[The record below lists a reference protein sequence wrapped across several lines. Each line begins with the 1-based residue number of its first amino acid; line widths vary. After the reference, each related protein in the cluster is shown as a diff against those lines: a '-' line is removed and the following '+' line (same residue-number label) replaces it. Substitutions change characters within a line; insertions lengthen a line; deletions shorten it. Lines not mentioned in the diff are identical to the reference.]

1 MKIKRYFAPDIRQ
14 AIRKVREEQG
24 PDAVILSNRAVDGGV
39 EIVAAVDYEAFVAD
53 LGYTGATV
61 STPAPAGRARTS
73 PERAIDN
80 ARDGGSKPRREHAV
94 EEMTPGALPDA
105 ETEDSFAD
113 VGRELKNLRGM
124 LEHQLSGL
132 AWGDLGRR
140 HPQRVLLIRR
150 LRELGL
156 GAALAN
162 KIASEIP
169 EQPDSERV
177 WRQALAL
184 LSHYLPVT
192 NDDIL
197 SHGGVVALV
206 GPTGVGK
213 TTSVAKLAA
222 RYLLRHGPKSVA
234 LITADDQRIGA
245 HEQLKIYGQIL
256 DIPVRV
262 ARDHG
267 SLQAALSELR
277 AHRLVLI
284 DTAGM
289 SQRDVRLAEQL
300 SMVRSGSPA
309 VKLYL
314 VLAANAQIAALEETV
329 AAFSTTVLEG
339 AIITKADETSSFGG
353 VLSVLSSHGLPVAYV
368 SEGQR
373 VPEDLAPARSH
384 SLVSRCVAV
393 MQQTRTALAKQPV
406 RYRKVALHA

>member
-1 MKIKRYFAPDIRQ
+1 MKIKRYFATDIRQ

-53 LGYTGATV
+53 LGNSG
-61 STPAPAGRARTS
+61 STAGTKAPAGRARTS
-73 PERAIDN
+73 PE
-80 ARDGGSKPRREHAV
+80 HAV
-94 EEMTPGALPDA
+94 EEIIPDASPDA
-105 ETEDSFAD
+105 ESEDSFAD
-113 VGRELKNLRGM
+113 VGRELKSLRGM

-156 GAALAN
+156 GAALAQ

-222 RYLLRHGPKSVA
+222 RCLLRHGPKSVA

-262 ARDHG
+262 ARDHA
-267 SLQAALSELR
+267 SLQAALGELR
-277 AHRLVLI
+277 AHRLILI

-300 SMVRSGSPA
+300 SMVRAGSPA

-329 AAFSTTVLEG
+329 AAFGTTALQG
-339 AIITKADETSSFGG
+339 AIITKADETSSLGG

-406 RYRKVALHA
+406 RYRKVAVHA

>member
-14 AIRKVREEQG
+14 AIRKVREDQG
-24 PDAVILSNRAVDGGV
+24 PDAVILSNRTVDGGV
-39 EIVAAVDYEAFVAD
+39 EIVTAVDYEAFVAD
-53 LGYTGATV
+53 LGNSGATTHTAV
-61 STPAPAGRARTS
+61 SARRAR
-73 PERAIDN
+73 DD
-80 ARDGGSKPRREHAV
+80 AREGGGKPRREHAL
-94 EEMTPGALPDA
+94 EEIIPDA
-105 ETEDSFAD
+105 SADAASGDCFAD
-113 VGRELKNLRGM
+113 MGRELKSLRGM

-132 AWGDLGRR
+132 AWGELGRR

-156 GAALAN
+156 SAALAQ
-162 KIASEIP
+162 KIAAEIP
-169 EQPDSERV
+169 ELPDSERV

-184 LSHYLPVT
+184 LAHYLPVT

-256 DIPVRV
+256 DIPVRL

-267 SLQAALSELR
+267 SLQAAISELR
-277 AHRLVLI
+277 AHRLILI

-289 SQRDVRLAEQL
+289 CQRDVRLAEQL
-300 SMVRSGSPA
+300 SMVRAGSPA

-329 AAFSTTVLEG
+329 AAFGSAALQG

-384 SLVSRCVAV
+384 SLVSRCVGV

-406 RYRKVALHA
+406 RYRKVAVHA

>member
-24 PDAVILSNRAVDGGV
+24 PDAVILSNRSVDGGV

-53 LGYTGATV
+53 LGNSGANTNTNV
-61 STPAPAGRARTS
+61 PAKRARDAAKGGDATMPS
-73 PERAIDN
+73 RA
-80 ARDGGSKPRREHAV
+80 RPEHALD
-94 EEMTPGALPDA
+94 EMISDGLGADEIGPG
-105 ETEDSFAD
+105 DSIAD
-113 VGRELKNLRGM
+113 VGRELKTLRDM

-132 AWGDLGRR
+132 AWGELGRR
-140 HPQRVLLIRR
+140 HPLRVLLIRR

-156 GAALAN
+156 GAALAQ

-169 EQPDSERV
+169 EQPDSERA

-184 LSHYLPVT
+184 LAHYLPVT

-197 SHGGVVALV
+197 SDGGVVALV

-262 ARDHG
+262 ARDHAT
-267 SLQAALSELR
+267 LQAALSELR
-277 AHRLVLI
+277 AHRLILI

-289 SQRDVRLAEQL
+289 SQRDVRLVEQL

-309 VKLYL
+309 VKLFL

-329 AAFSTTVLEG
+329 AAFGAVALQG
-339 AIITKADETSSFGG
+339 AIITKADETSSLGG

-373 VPEDLAPARSH
+373 VPEDLTPARSH
-384 SLVSRCVAV
+384 SLVSRCVTV

>member
-14 AIRKVREEQG
+14 AIRKVREDQG
-24 PDAVILSNRAVDGGV
+24 PDAVILSNRTVDGGV
-39 EIVAAVDYEAFVAD
+39 EIVTAVDYEAFVAD
-53 LGYTGATV
+53 LGNSGATTHTAV
-61 STPAPAGRARTS
+61 SARRAR
-73 PERAIDN
+73 DD
-80 ARDGGSKPRREHAV
+80 AREGGGKPRREHAV
-94 EEMTPGALPDA
+94 EEIIPDA
-105 ETEDSFAD
+105 SADAASGDCFAD
-113 VGRELKNLRGM
+113 MGRELKSLRGM

-132 AWGDLGRR
+132 AWGELGRR
-140 HPQRVLLIRR
+140 HPQCVLLIRR

-156 GAALAN
+156 SAALAQ
-162 KIASEIP
+162 KIAAEIP
-169 EQPDSERV
+169 ELPDSERV

-184 LSHYLPVT
+184 LAHYLPVT

-256 DIPVRV
+256 DIPVRL

-267 SLQAALSELR
+267 SLQAAISELR
-277 AHRLVLI
+277 AHRLILI

-289 SQRDVRLAEQL
+289 CQRDVRLAEQL
-300 SMVRSGSPA
+300 SMVRAGSPA

-329 AAFSTTVLEG
+329 AAFGSAALQG

-384 SLVSRCVAV
+384 SLVSRCVGV

-406 RYRKVALHA
+406 RYRKVAVHA

>member
-1 MKIKRYFAPDIRQ
+1 MKIKRYFATDIRQ

-53 LGYTGATV
+53 LGNSGTTV
-61 STPAPAGRARTS
+61 GGGTTPRMGEVDRVGNTRS
-73 PERAIDN
+73 R
-80 ARDGGSKPRREHAV
+80 PRREHAV
-94 EEMTPGALPDA
+94 EEMVPDASLDA
-105 ETEDSFAD
+105 ETEDSFAG
-113 VGRELKNLRGM
+113 VGRELKTLRGM

-132 AWGDLGRR
+132 AWGELGRR

-222 RYLLRHGPKSVA
+222 RYLLRHGPRSVA

-262 ARDHG
+262 ARDHAT
-267 SLQAALSELR
+267 LQAALSELR
-277 AHRLVLI
+277 AHRLILI

-300 SMVRSGSPA
+300 SMVRAGSAA

-329 AAFSTTVLEG
+329 AAFSTTALQG

-406 RYRKVALHA
+406 RYRKVALNA

>member
-24 PDAVILSNRAVDGGV
+24 PDAVILSNRSVDGGV

-53 LGYTGATV
+53 LGSSGTGAN
-61 STPAPAGRARTS
+61 SNAPARRARDAVAAGDATTPS
-73 PERAIDN
+73 RA
-80 ARDGGSKPRREHAV
+80 RPEHALDELISDALGTDEV
-94 EEMTPGALPDA
+94 GPG
-105 ETEDSFAD
+105 DSIAD
-113 VGRELKNLRGM
+113 VGRELKTLRDM

-132 AWGDLGRR
+132 AWGELGRR
-140 HPQRVLLIRR
+140 PPLRVLLIRR

-156 GAALAN
+156 GAALAQ

-169 EQPDSERV
+169 EQPDSERA

-184 LSHYLPVT
+184 LAHYLPVT

-197 SHGGVVALV
+197 SDGGVVALV

-262 ARDHG
+262 ARDHAT
-267 SLQAALSELR
+267 LQAALSELR
-277 AHRLVLI
+277 AHRLILI

-289 SQRDVRLAEQL
+289 SQRDVRLVEQL

-309 VKLYL
+309 VKLFL

-329 AAFSTTVLEG
+329 AAFGAVALQG
-339 AIITKADETSSFGG
+339 AIITKADETSSLGG
-353 VLSVLSSHGLPVAYV
+353 VLSVLSTHGLPVAYV

-373 VPEDLAPARSH
+373 VPEDLVPARSH

>member
-14 AIRKVREEQG
+14 AIRKVRDDQG
-24 PDAVILSNRAVDGGV
+24 PDAVILSNRTVDGGV

-53 LGYTGATV
+53 LGSTG
-61 STPAPAGRARTS
+61 STTNNPAPASRSPRAR
-73 PERAIDN
+73 AD
-80 ARDGGSKPRREHAV
+80 ARDGEARARREHAPG
-94 EEMTPGALPDA
+94 EEMVLDTAGELEASA
-105 ETEDSFAD
+105 SIND
-113 VGRELKNLRGM
+113 VGRELKTLRGM

-132 AWGDLGRR
+132 AWGELGRR
-140 HPQRVLLIRR
+140 HPQRVLLIRQ

-156 GAALAN
+156 GGALAQ
-162 KIASEIP
+162 KIAAEIP

-184 LSHYLPVT
+184 LAHYLPVT

-197 SHGGVVALV
+197 SQGGVVALV

-256 DIPVRV
+256 DLPVRV

-277 AHRLVLI
+277 AHQLILI

-329 AAFSTTVLEG
+329 AAFSTTALQG

-373 VPEDLAPARSH
+373 VPEDLAPARAH

-393 MQQTRTALAKQPV
+393 MQQTRAALAKPPQP
-406 RYRKVALHA
+406 YRKVVAHA

>member
-14 AIRKVREEQG
+14 AIRKVREAQG
-24 PDAVILSNRAVDGGV
+24 PDAVILSNRSVDGGV

-53 LGYTGATV
+53 LGNSGTGTNSSAPAQRMRDDGG
-61 STPAPAGRARTS
+61 STPARAR
-73 PERAIDN
+73 
-80 ARDGGSKPRREHAV
+80 REQAFD
-94 EEMTPGALPDA
+94 EIMADASAADDLGPG
-105 ETEDSFAD
+105 ESIAD
-113 VGRELKNLRGM
+113 VGRELKSLRGM

-132 AWGDLGRR
+132 AWGELGRR
-140 HPQRVLLIRR
+140 HPLRMLLIRR

-156 GAALAN
+156 GAALAQ

-169 EQPDSERV
+169 EQPDSERA

-184 LSHYLPVT
+184 LAHYLPVT

-262 ARDHG
+262 ARDHAT
-267 SLQAALSELR
+267 LQAALSELR
-277 AHRLVLI
+277 AHRLILI

-289 SQRDVRLAEQL
+289 SQRDVRLVEQL

-309 VKLYL
+309 VKLFL

-329 AAFSTTVLEG
+329 AAFGAAALQG
-339 AIITKADETSSFGG
+339 AIITKADETSSLGG

-373 VPEDLAPARSH
+373 VPEDLTPARSH

-393 MQQTRTALAKQPV
+393 MQQTRTALATQPV
-406 RYRKVALHA
+406 RYRKVAQHA

>member
-1 MKIKRYFAPDIRQ
+1 M
-14 AIRKVREEQG
+14 
-24 PDAVILSNRAVDGGV
+24 
-39 EIVAAVDYEAFVAD
+39 
-53 LGYTGATV
+53 
-61 STPAPAGRARTS
+61 
-73 PERAIDN
+73 
-80 ARDGGSKPRREHAV
+80 
-94 EEMTPGALPDA
+94 
-105 ETEDSFAD
+105 
-113 VGRELKNLRGM
+113 
-124 LEHQLSGL
+124 
-132 AWGDLGRR
+132 
-140 HPQRVLLIRR
+140 LLIRR

-156 GAALAN
+156 GAALAQ
-162 KIASEIP
+162 KIACEIP
-169 EQPDSERV
+169 EQPDSERA

-184 LSHYLPVT
+184 LAHYLPVT

-262 ARDHG
+262 ARDHA

-277 AHRLVLI
+277 AHRLILI

-309 VKLYL
+309 VKLFL

-329 AAFSTTVLEG
+329 AAFGATALQG
-339 AIITKADETSSFGG
+339 AIITKADETSSLGG

-373 VPEDLAPARSH
+373 VPEDLIPARSH

-406 RYRKVALHA
+406 RYRKVAQHA

>member
-1 MKIKRYFAPDIRQ
+1 MKIKRYFATDIRQ

-24 PDAVILSNRAVDGGV
+24 PDAVILSNRSVDGGV
-39 EIVAAVDYEAFVAD
+39 EIVAAVDYDAFVAD
-53 LGYTGATV
+53 LGSAGATA
-61 STPAPAGRARTS
+61 SAKAPAGRARS
-73 PERAIDN
+73 GSERVA
-80 ARDGGSKPRREHAV
+80 
-94 EEMTPGALPDA
+94 EEMIPDA
-105 ETEDSFAD
+105 PPAAESEDSFAG
-113 VGRELKNLRGM
+113 VGRELKTLRGM

-132 AWGDLGRR
+132 AWGELGRR

-177 WRQALAL
+177 WRQALAQ

-197 SHGGVVALV
+197 SQGGVVALV

-222 RYLLRHGPKSVA
+222 RCLLRHGPGSVA

-277 AHRLVLI
+277 AHQLILI

-300 SMVRSGSPA
+300 SMVRTGSPA

-329 AAFSTTVLEG
+329 AAFSTTALAG

-353 VLSVLSSHGLPVAYV
+353 VLSVLSSHSLPVAYL

-393 MQQTRTALAKQPV
+393 MQQTRAALANKPV
-406 RYRKVALHA
+406 RYRKVAMHA

>member
-14 AIRKVREEQG
+14 AIRKVREAQG
-24 PDAVILSNRAVDGGV
+24 PDAVILSNRSVDGGV

-53 LGYTGATV
+53 LDSSGASV
-61 STPAPAGRARTS
+61 NSAARA
-73 PERAIDN
+73 N
-80 ARDGGSKPRREHAV
+80 ARDGATTPPPRVRREQAFD
-94 EEMTPGALPDA
+94 EILSEASAADDLGPG
-105 ETEDSFAD
+105 ESIAD
-113 VGRELKNLRGM
+113 VGRELKTLRGM

-132 AWGDLGRR
+132 AWGELGRR
-140 HPQRVLLIRR
+140 HPLRVLLIRR

-156 GAALAN
+156 GAALAQ

-169 EQPDSERV
+169 EQPDSERA

-184 LSHYLPVT
+184 LAHYLPVT

-262 ARDHG
+262 ARDHAT
-267 SLQAALSELR
+267 LQAALSELR
-277 AHRLVLI
+277 AHRLILI

-309 VKLYL
+309 VKLFL

-329 AAFSTTVLEG
+329 AAFGAAALQG
-339 AIITKADETSSFGG
+339 AIITKADETSSLGG
-353 VLSVLSSHGLPVAYV
+353 VLSVLSTHGLPVAYV

-373 VPEDLAPARSH
+373 VPEDLVPARSH

-393 MQQTRTALAKQPV
+393 MQQTRTALANQPV
-406 RYRKVALHA
+406 RYRKVAQHA

>member
-1 MKIKRYFAPDIRQ
+1 
-14 AIRKVREEQG
+14 
-24 PDAVILSNRAVDGGV
+24 
-39 EIVAAVDYEAFVAD
+39 
-53 LGYTGATV
+53 
-61 STPAPAGRARTS
+61 
-73 PERAIDN
+73 
-80 ARDGGSKPRREHAV
+80 
-94 EEMTPGALPDA
+94 
-105 ETEDSFAD
+105 
-113 VGRELKNLRGM
+113 M

-156 GAALAN
+156 GAALAQ

-197 SHGGVVALV
+197 GHGGVVALV

-222 RYLLRHGPKSVA
+222 RCLLRHGPKSVA

-267 SLQAALSELR
+267 SLQAALGELR
-277 AHRLVLI
+277 AHRLILI

-300 SMVRSGSPA
+300 SMVRAGSPA

-329 AAFSTTVLEG
+329 AAFG
-339 AIITKADETSSFGG
+339 RR
-353 VLSVLSSHGLPVAYV
+353 P
-368 SEGQR
+368 
-373 VPEDLAPARSH
+373 
-384 SLVSRCVAV
+384 
-393 MQQTRTALAKQPV
+393 
-406 RYRKVALHA
+406 

>member
-14 AIRKVREEQG
+14 AIRKVREDQG
-24 PDAVILSNRAVDGGV
+24 PDAVILSNRTVDGGV
-39 EIVAAVDYEAFVAD
+39 EIVTAVDYEAFVAD
-53 LGYTGATV
+53 LGNSGATTHTAV
-61 STPAPAGRARTS
+61 SARRAR
-73 PERAIDN
+73 DD
-80 ARDGGSKPRREHAV
+80 AREGGGKPRREHAV
-94 EEMTPGALPDA
+94 EEIIPDA
-105 ETEDSFAD
+105 SADAASGDCFAD
-113 VGRELKNLRGM
+113 MGRELKSLRGM

-132 AWGDLGRR
+132 AWGELGRR

-156 GAALAN
+156 SAALAQ
-162 KIASEIP
+162 KIAAEIP
-169 EQPDSERV
+169 ELPDSERV

-184 LSHYLPVT
+184 LAHYLPVT

-256 DIPVRV
+256 DIPVRL

-267 SLQAALSELR
+267 SLQAAISELR
-277 AHRLVLI
+277 THRLILI

-289 SQRDVRLAEQL
+289 CQRDVRLAEQL
-300 SMVRSGSPA
+300 SMVRAGSPA

-329 AAFSTTVLEG
+329 AAFGSAALQG

-384 SLVSRCVAV
+384 SLVSRCVGV

-406 RYRKVALHA
+406 RYRKVAVHA

>member
-14 AIRKVREEQG
+14 AIRKVREDQG
-24 PDAVILSNRAVDGGV
+24 PDAVILSNRTVDGGV
-39 EIVAAVDYEAFVAD
+39 EIVTAVDYEAFVAD
-53 LGYTGATV
+53 LGNSGTTTHTAM
-61 STPAPAGRARTS
+61 STRRAR
-73 PERAIDN
+73 DD
-80 ARDGGSKPRREHAV
+80 AREGGGKPRREHAL
-94 EEMTPGALPDA
+94 EEIIPDA
-105 ETEDSFAD
+105 SADAASGDCFAD
-113 VGRELKNLRGM
+113 MGRELKSLRGM

-132 AWGDLGRR
+132 AWGELGRR

-156 GAALAN
+156 SAALAQ
-162 KIASEIP
+162 KIAGEIP
-169 EQPDSERV
+169 ELPDSERV

-184 LSHYLPVT
+184 LAHYLPVT

-256 DIPVRV
+256 DIPVRL

-267 SLQAALSELR
+267 SLQAAISELR
-277 AHRLVLI
+277 AHRLILI

-289 SQRDVRLAEQL
+289 CQRDVRLAEQL
-300 SMVRSGSPA
+300 SMVRAGSPA

-329 AAFSTTVLEG
+329 AAFGSAALQG

-384 SLVSRCVAV
+384 SLVSRCVGV

-406 RYRKVALHA
+406 RYRKVAVHA

>member
-1 MKIKRYFAPDIRQ
+1 
-14 AIRKVREEQG
+14 
-24 PDAVILSNRAVDGGV
+24 
-39 EIVAAVDYEAFVAD
+39 
-53 LGYTGATV
+53 
-61 STPAPAGRARTS
+61 
-73 PERAIDN
+73 
-80 ARDGGSKPRREHAV
+80 
-94 EEMTPGALPDA
+94 
-105 ETEDSFAD
+105 
-113 VGRELKNLRGM
+113 LR
-124 LEHQLSGL
+124 
-132 AWGDLGRR
+132 
-140 HPQRVLLIRR
+140 ITCR
-150 LRELGL
+150 L
-156 GAALAN
+156 
-162 KIASEIP
+162 
-169 EQPDSERV
+169 
-177 WRQALAL
+177 
-184 LSHYLPVT
+184 

-197 SHGGVVALV
+197 SQGGVVALV

-256 DIPVRV
+256 DLPVRV

-277 AHRLVLI
+277 AHRLILI

-329 AAFSTTVLEG
+329 AAFSTTALQG

-373 VPEDLAPARSH
+373 VPEDLAPARAH

-393 MQQTRTALAKQPV
+393 MQQTRAALAKPPQP
-406 RYRKVALHA
+406 YRKVVAHA

>member
-1 MKIKRYFAPDIRQ
+1 MKIKRYFATDIRQ

-53 LGYTGATV
+53 LGNSGATV
-61 STPAPAGRARTS
+61 GGGTTPGMVEVDRVGNTRS
-73 PERAIDN
+73 R
-80 ARDGGSKPRREHAV
+80 PRREHAV
-94 EEMTPGALPDA
+94 EEMIPDASA
-105 ETEDSFAD
+105 ETEDSFAG
-113 VGRELKNLRGM
+113 VGRELKTLRGM

-132 AWGDLGRR
+132 AWGELGRR

-222 RYLLRHGPKSVA
+222 RYLLRHGPRSVA

-256 DIPVRV
+256 DVPVRV
-262 ARDHG
+262 ARDHA

-277 AHRLVLI
+277 AHRLILI

-300 SMVRSGSPA
+300 SMVRAGSPA

-329 AAFSTTVLEG
+329 AAFGAAALQG

>member
-14 AIRKVREEQG
+14 AIRKVREDQG
-24 PDAVILSNRAVDGGV
+24 PDAVILSNRSVDGGV

-53 LGYTGATV
+53 LGNNGSSSNVPAKQV
-61 STPAPAGRARTS
+61 RAEGSATPARAR
-73 PERAIDN
+73 
-80 ARDGGSKPRREHAV
+80 REQAFDEVMSDTTAV
-94 EEMTPGALPDA
+94 DDLGPG
-105 ETEDSFAD
+105 DSIAD
-113 VGRELKNLRGM
+113 VGRELKTLRGM

-132 AWGDLGRR
+132 AWGELGRR
-140 HPQRVLLIRR
+140 HPQRMLLIRR

-156 GAALAN
+156 GAALAQ

-169 EQPDSERV
+169 EQPDSERA

-184 LSHYLPVT
+184 LAHYLPVT

-262 ARDHG
+262 ARDHAT
-267 SLQAALSELR
+267 LQAALSELR
-277 AHRLVLI
+277 AHRLILI

-309 VKLYL
+309 VKLFL

-329 AAFSTTVLEG
+329 AAFGAVDLQG
-339 AIITKADETSSFGG
+339 AIITKADETSSLGG

-373 VPEDLAPARSH
+373 VPEDLIPARSH

-393 MQQTRTALAKQPV
+393 MQQTRTALANQPV
-406 RYRKVALHA
+406 RYRKVAQHA